1 MAAGTVFSNA
11 IINFVANTQGAL
23 QQITGFQQKF
33 SSAIG
38 QMKTLVA
45 GFIGFQGL
53 KGAYSNLTQLIDT
66 ADKWNIPV
74 EKVSQFSNLF
84 AEFGGTTEEAT
95 STLEKF
101 QQMANQ
107 LKFHSSGPLR
117 ELSAILRT
125 NLANKDYMG
134 VIKALRSQWGS
145 LNSDAQAEVQ
155 NMLGLDSAA
164 MRRMLSSSDKEF
176 AEALKRS
183 EKFGTVTKATADSIK
198 EMRVALAETKQALVM
213 LAVPFLEFIK
223 PVIGFVRDL
232 VTWINQLPAGVK
244 QFAVA
249 AIMLY
254 PVISKLTSIVGTLF
268 AVIKAGSIASLA
280 TPVGLITAGITALAA
295 GAYLLYKN
303 WDQVV
308 AKFNEWQE
316 KYPAFKAGIDALVD
330 VFKVWWTITKGVFD
344 TLVGIIQVLGKV
356 GQFVYD
362 LFGGWHK
369 ELTPEQKAQSNDWL
383 AQNGLIPSEN
393 TARTMSYVNENSTDS
408 HNTKIVDN
416 KTQTINIYGVQ
427 GAEDMM
433 TRLQSIPQQSLT
445 PTMGTQGN

>member
-38 QMKTLVA
+38 QMKALVA
-45 GFIGFQGL
+45 GFVGFQGL
-53 KGAYSNLTQLIDT
+53 RGAYNNLTQLIDT

-74 EKVSQFSNLF
+74 EKVSRFSNLF

-117 ELSAILRT
+117 ELSAVLQT

-134 VIKALRSQWGS
+134 VIKALRGQWGH
-145 LNSDAQAEVQ
+145 LNSDAQAEIQ

-164 MRRMLSSSDKEF
+164 MRRMLSASDKEF
-176 AEALKRS
+176 AEAIKRS
-183 EKFGTVTKATADSIK
+183 EKFGVVTKQTADSIK
-198 EMRVALAETKQALVM
+198 KIRVALAETKQALVM
-213 LAVPFLEFIK
+213 LAVPFLEFIR
-223 PVIGFVRDL
+223 PIIGFVRDL
-232 VTWINQLPAGVK
+232 VTWINQLPAGIK
-244 QFAVA
+244 QFAAA

-254 PVISKLTSIVGTLF
+254 PIISKLMSVVSALF
-268 AVIKAGSIASLA
+268 AVIKGGAIASLVS
-280 TPVGLITAGITALAA
+280 PVGLITAGIAALAA
-295 GAYLLYKN
+295 GIYVLYQN
-303 WDQVV
+303 WNKVV
-308 AKFNEWQE
+308 AKFNEWKE
-316 KYPAFKAGIDALVD
+316 KYPAFKACVDGLVA
-330 VFKVWWTITKGVFD
+330 VFNTLWQILKGVFD
-344 TLVGIIQVLGKV
+344 IFSKIGGALSKIGK
-356 GQFVYD
+356 FVWN
-362 LFGGWHK
+362 GP
-369 ELTPEQKAQSNDWL
+369 EQLTPEQKTQANDWL
-383 AQNGLIPSEN
+383 AENGLIPSEN
-393 TARTMSYVNENSTDS
+393 TARTMSYVNQNSTDS

-433 TRLQSIPQQSLT
+433 SRLQSIPQQSLT
-445 PTMGTQGN
+445 PTMGTQG